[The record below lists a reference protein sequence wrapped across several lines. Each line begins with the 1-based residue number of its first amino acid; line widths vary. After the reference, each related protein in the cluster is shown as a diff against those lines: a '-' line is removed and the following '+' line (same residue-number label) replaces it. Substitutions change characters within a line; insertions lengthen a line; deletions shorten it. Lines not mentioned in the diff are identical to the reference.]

1 MLKKSIYACLAT
13 ILFSGCVTTNVLQDT
28 PEQKEI
34 LLVGDSGFVSLSGMQ
49 VDAVK
54 KANDMCSRENK
65 KYMMISK
72 RVQPQG
78 FGVFPEVNLVFTC
91 E

>member
-1 MLKKSIYACLAT
+1 
-13 ILFSGCVTTNVLQDT
+13 
-28 PEQKEI
+28 
-34 LLVGDSGFVSLSGMQ
+34 MQ

-54 KANDMCSRENK
+54 KANEMCSRENK

-72 RVQPQG
+72 RVKPQG